1 MYNISDNTRSL
12 AAELAEKII
21 SGDQPG
27 TWLPYLQPADADD
40 GFVTDPDLLFAASP
54 QALAGKI
61 GIWVSDTV
69 EGQPCYVRDPSKVA
83 DWRLWSNRHV
93 IPATDTR
100 KRIVLLG
107 ESVARGY
114 FYDPFYCPAVELQQ
128 QLNTVLPQAEVID
141 LAKSGMVLEELEV
154 MFRSCMQLQPSAVV
168 IFAGNNWTYALK
180 EIAYGA
186 AHIEEMTQALL
197 QHDYNA
203 ARHFLENQLQDVIA
217 AFMKRIAATAEQ
229 YKVPVIFVIPEFNL
243 ADWKSTD
250 KETTASRLADDLT
263 NRFLETAAAAMQMK
277 ATGNWTALQPL
288 AAALI
293 QLDGVNPLGYE
304 LMAACLLANNQPA
317 DARKYLEQAR
327 DTVIFN
333 RVENHSPRCL
343 TVTRK
348 AILRAAVTYGF
359 TVVDLPEVFKALS
372 PNGIPGREFFLD
384 YCHLTDTG
392 IKAAMQ
398 ATATALAP
406 LLGAT
411 AGVTAASNTPA
422 PGPEH
427 RALAYL
433 FAASLNA
440 RFGQPEDILLHHCR
454 KGVAISD
461 AAAKF
466 ISLYASLSNRRLSTP
481 LCKSYEQ
488 ITLEKIAEQ
497 YNKGTGLL
505 HGVARKQMDHVLVDC
520 MVNALKEKGIDLTEQ
535 VSRLRAKEHSVRQ
548 GSINLLDSFY
558 NLFNSYVLTGEQDT
572 HYTASRPQSSFI
584 LMADDTAP
592 VQVKIT
598 FRVKN
603 KPHGTVRLWVNGSMV
618 MEAAATESWQ
628 THMPEVPAAVLK
640 NGLNDVQL
648 EWPAAAPEGD
658 SVFSE
663 TPLRPFASMQAL
675 RHSLRLYP
683 VFGEIHTFTVSA

>member
-27 TWLPYLQPADADD
+27 TWLPYLQPADAGG
-40 GFVTDPDLLFAASP
+40 GFVTDPDRLFAASP

-61 GIWVSDTV
+61 GIWVADTV
-69 EGQPCYVRDPSKVA
+69 EGQPCYVRDSAKVA
-83 DWRLWSNRHV
+83 DWRLWSNRHL

-114 FYDPFYCPAVELQQ
+114 FYDPFYCPAMELQQ
-128 QLNTVLPQAEVID
+128 QLNTALPQAEVID

-154 MFRSCMQLQPSAVV
+154 MFRSCMQLQPAAVV

-229 YKVPVIFVIPEFNL
+229 YKVPIIFVIPEFNL

-250 KETTASRLADDLT
+250 KETTASRLAEDLT
-263 NRFLETAAAAMQMK
+263 NRFLETAAAARQMK
-277 ATGNWTALQPL
+277 AAGNWTALQPL

-304 LMAACLLANNQPA
+304 LMAACMLAGNQPA

-327 DTVIFN
+327 DTVVFN

-348 AILRAAVTYGF
+348 AILRAAAAYRF

-398 ATATALAP
+398 ATAAALAP

-411 AGVTAASNTPA
+411 TGVTAADNTAA
-422 PGPEH
+422 PDPEH

-488 ITLEKIAEQ
+488 ITLEKMAEQ

-520 MVNALKEKGIDLTEQ
+520 MVNALKEKGMDLSEQ

-548 GSINLLDSFY
+548 GSVNLLDSFY

-584 LMADDTAP
+584 LMADNTAP

-618 MEAAATESWQ
+618 MEAAATENWQ
-628 THMPEVPAAVLK
+628 THMPEVPATVLK
-640 NGLNDVQL
+640 NGLNDLQL
-648 EWPAAAPEGD
+648 EWPAVVPAGD